1 MAAGLTCLKTTVAP
15 HSLDANQA
23 WLLPR
28 VLGSPAFNEGIKS
41 MFDSDRMSDEL
52 RALKVDVTRL
62 LNTAGEEIYDGA
74 KDRAEALADQI
85 RAALAELGETVEEE
99 QEQLQGL
106 VADRPITSLASAF
119 ALGVVVGFMLRR
131 H

>member
-1 MAAGLTCLKTTVAP
+1 
-15 HSLDANQA
+15 
-23 WLLPR
+23 
-28 VLGSPAFNEGIKS
+28 

-52 RALKVDVTRL
+52 RTLKIDVTRL
-62 LNTAGEEIYDGA
+62 LSTAGEEMFDSS

-85 RAALAELGETVEEE
+85 RAALAELGETVDEE

-106 VADRPITSLASAF
+106 IADRPITPLASAF

>member
-1 MAAGLTCLKTTVAP
+1 
-15 HSLDANQA
+15 
-23 WLLPR
+23 
-28 VLGSPAFNEGIKS
+28 
-41 MFDSDRMSDEL
+41 MFSSDRMSEEL
-52 RALKVDVTRL
+52 RSLKVDVTRL
-62 LNTAGEEIYDGA
+62 LSTAGEEIFDSS

-85 RAALAELGETVEEE
+85 RAALAELGETTDEK

-106 VADRPITSLASAF
+106 IAERPITSLASAF